1 MRAASAD
8 FLRGAACALLACLLG
23 WPAAWGEEAGL
34 RLDGA
39 TGSELRVPPDPAE
52 TLPLRPVTA
61 GSPGLSRPSLSA
73 EAADMDDD
81 DDDAPGADEG
91 PLETGLASW
100 YGQRFHRRRTAS
112 GELFDMNAM
121 TAAHRTL
128 AFGTRICVRDR
139 ETGKG
144 VVVRVN
150 DRGPHVANRIVDLSR
165 GAALAL
171 GVQGGLKPVDV
182 FPVGGDA
189 VTCPPVPI
197 DNLPQRFSLPAAQE
211 AQAPAASSRRSRA
224 GMGPPR
230 LLRAP

>member
-1 MRAASAD
+1 MV
-8 FLRGAACALLACLLG
+8 ACLLW
-23 WPAAWGEEAGL
+23 WPSAWGEEAGL

-39 TGSELRVPPDPAE
+39 TGSGLKLPADPAE
-52 TLPLRPVTA
+52 VLPLRNGSAVPSYPTLPSDTA
-61 GSPGLSRPSLSA
+61 EMNDDEEDDSP
-73 EAADMDDD
+73 D
-81 DDDAPGADEG
+81 ADES

-128 AFGTRICVRDR
+128 AFGTRICVRNR

-165 GAALAL
+165 GAAMAL
-171 GVQGGLKPVDV
+171 GLHSLGLKAVDV
-182 FPVGGDA
+182 FPLGADA
-189 VTCPPVPI
+189 VTCPPAPLE
-197 DNLPQRFSLPAAQE
+197 NLLQRLASPE
-211 AQAPAASSRRSRA
+211 ADEAGAPAANSGRGARAVLPRLRRS
-224 GMGPPR
+224 P
-230 LLRAP
+230 

>member
-8 FLRGAACALLACLLG
+8 LARAIACALLGCLLW

-39 TGSELRVPPDPAE
+39 TGSGLKAAVDPVEALPFPAGLVGTQGPSYPGVP
-52 TLPLRPVTA
+52 
-61 GSPGLSRPSLSA
+61 
-73 EAADMDDD
+73 ADGVEMDDGE
-81 DDDAPGADEG
+81 DDDALVEVDEG

-100 YGQRFHRRRTAS
+100 YGQRFHRRRTPS

-128 AFGTRICVRDR
+128 AFGTRICVRNR

-165 GAALAL
+165 GAAMAL
-171 GVQGGLKPVDV
+171 GVHALGLKAVDV

-189 VTCPPVPI
+189 VTCPSVPL
-197 DNLPQRFSLPAAQE
+197 DNLPQRFSLPAAQ
-211 AQAPAASSRRSRA
+211 AAPAATGRRTPGAS
-224 GMGPPR
+224 PR
-230 LLRAP
+230 LLRSP

>member
-1 MRAASAD
+1 MRAASAE
-8 FLRGAACALLACLLG
+8 LSRGIACALLACLLG
-23 WPAAWGEEAGL
+23 WSAAWGEEVGL

-52 TLPLRPVTA
+52 ALPLRPATA
-61 GSPGLSRPSLSA
+61 GAQGLSRPSLSA
-73 EAADMDDD
+73 DAAADMDEDE
-81 DDDAPGADEG
+81 DDDALGADEG

-189 VTCPPVPI
+189 VTCPPAPL
-197 DNLPQRFSLPAAQE
+197 DNLPQRFSLPGARE
-211 AQAPAASSRRSRA
+211 AQVPAASGRRTRA
-224 GMGPPR
+224 AAPR
-230 LLRAP
+230 LLRSP

>member
-1 MRAASAD
+1 M
-8 FLRGAACALLACLLG
+8 LACLLG
-23 WPAAWGEEAGL
+23 WPVAWGEEVGL

-39 TGSELRVPPDPAE
+39 TGSDLKVPPDPAE
-52 TLPLRPVTA
+52 TLPLRA
-61 GSPGLSRPSLSA
+61 GSVGAQGLSRPSLTA
-73 EAADMDDD
+73 EAADMEEDEDD
-81 DDDAPGADEG
+81 GADEG

-139 ETGKG
+139 ETGRG

-165 GAALAL
+165 GAAVAL

-182 FPVGGDA
+182 FPLGADA
-189 VTCPPVPI
+189 VTCPPAPLN
-197 DNLPQRFSLPAAQE
+197 NLPQRFALPEARE
-211 AQAPAASSRRSRA
+211 AQAPAASGRRTGA
-224 GMGPPR
+224 PR

>member
-1 MRAASAD
+1 M
-8 FLRGAACALLACLLG
+8 
-23 WPAAWGEEAGL
+23 

-39 TGSELRVPPDPAE
+39 TGSDLRVLPDPAE
-52 TLPLRPVTA
+52 TLPLRPGAV
-61 GSPGLSRPSLSA
+61 GVQGLSRPSLSA
-73 EAADMDDD
+73 DGADMDEDE
-81 DDDAPGADEG
+81 DDDALGADEG

-189 VTCPPVPI
+189 VTCPPAPL
-197 DNLPQRFSLPAAQE
+197 DNLPQRFALPAARE
-211 AQAPAASSRRSRA
+211 TQAPAANARRTRA
-224 GMGPPR
+224 VAPR
-230 LLRAP
+230 LLRSP

>member
-8 FLRGAACALLACLLG
+8 FLRGAACALAACLLW
-23 WPAAWGEEAGL
+23 WPAAWAEDVGL

-39 TGSELRVPPDPAE
+39 TGSELRVPPDSAD
-52 TLPLRPVTA
+52 TLPLRA
-61 GSPGLSRPSLSA
+61 GPAMGPGLSRPSLL
-73 EAADMDDD
+73 ADQAGMDEEE
-81 DDDAPGADEG
+81 DDDAVADAYEG

-189 VTCPPVPI
+189 VTCPPVPL
-197 DNLPQRFSLPAAQE
+197 DTLPQRFSLPAAQE
-211 AQAPAASSRRSRA
+211 APAARGRRGSA
-224 GMGPPR
+224 PP

>member
-1 MRAASAD
+1 M
-8 FLRGAACALLACLLG
+8 ACALLACSLLW
-23 WPAAWGEEAGL
+23 WPAAWGEEVGV

-39 TGSELRVPPDPAE
+39 TGSDLKVPPDPAE
-52 TLPLRPVTA
+52 TLPLRP
-61 GSPGLSRPSLSA
+61 GSLGAQGLSRPSLTA
-73 EAADMDDD
+73 EAADMGEDE

-182 FPVGGDA
+182 FPLGADA
-189 VTCPPVPI
+189 VTCPPAPLN
-197 DNLPQRFSLPAAQE
+197 NLPQRFALPE
-211 AQAPAASSRRSRA
+211 AREAHAPAAGGRRT
-224 GMGPPR
+224 GTTR
-230 LLRAP
+230 LLRSP

>member
-1 MRAASAD
+1 M
-8 FLRGAACALLACLLG
+8 ACLLW
-23 WPAAWGEEAGL
+23 WPSAWGEEAGL

-39 TGSELRVPPDPAE
+39 TGSGLKVPADSAE
-52 TLPLRPVTA
+52 VLPLRVGPVGA
-61 GSPGLSRPSLSA
+61 QGPSYPSLAAGAA
-73 EAADMDDD
+73 EMNEDE
-81 DDDAPGADEG
+81 DDAPDVDES

-128 AFGTRICVRDR
+128 AFGTRICVRSR

-165 GAALAL
+165 GAAMAL
-171 GVQGGLKPVDV
+171 GVHSLGLKAVDV
-182 FPVGGDA
+182 FPLGADA
-189 VTCPPVPI
+189 VTCPPAPL
-197 DNLPQRFSLPAAQE
+197 DNLLQRFASPE
-211 AQAPAASSRRSRA
+211 ADEAGAPAASNGRRARA
-224 GMGPPR
+224 VPPR
-230 LLRAP
+230 LRRSP